1 MERFIPGEV
10 PLRCTVEYGDPEN
23 ALPPV
28 LFMHGFGS
36 HHELNWVRAG
46 WPAALEGRTLIGLDL
61 RGHGGSGRPHR
72 DGAYT
77 PAEIAADAVRALDA
91 LEAPRADLLAY
102 SMGSRNAWEL
112 ALRRPDRVRRAV
124 LAGFGP
130 RDPFAGADL
139 DRLDTDPSPFGRL
152 FQSVLEVPGNDA
164 EALAACARGQA
175 AHPFTAEPAPEAP
188 LLFVAGERDAIA
200 EGVEELAAGC
210 GAKAV
215 RVPGRTHANAVSA
228 RAFKEAV
235 RDFLGREPSGAAPEP
250 QGGAPRP

>member
-1 MERFIPGEV
+1 MERFVPGET

-23 ALPPV
+23 GLPPV
-28 LFMHGFGS
+28 LFLHGFGS
-36 HHELNWVRAG
+36 SHELNWVRAG
-46 WPAALEGRTLIGLDL
+46 WPAALQGRTLIGLDL

-72 DGAYT
+72 DGAYA
-77 PAEIAADAVRALDA
+77 PAEIAADAERVLDA
-91 LEAPRADLLAY
+91 LDTPRADLLAY

-112 ALRRPDRVRRAV
+112 ALRRPERVRRAV

-152 FQSVLEVPGNDA
+152 FQSVLELPGN
-164 EALAACARGQA
+164 EPGALAACARGQA

-210 GAKAV
+210 GAPVV

-235 RDFLGREPSGAAPEP
+235 RDFLAREPSGAVSEP
-250 QGGAPRP
+250 QGGGPRA